1 MVILSLLISL
11 LIILRCQKIIPNV
24 LLLEENSEDFEE
36 KMVNILMNIYNSDAL
51 LSSKVKNLI
60 ELDKKNAID
69 NFLTHILH
77 NNGLTNK

>member
-1 MVILSLLISL
+1 MKFTLFF
-11 LIILRCQKIIPNV
+11 KI
-24 LLLEENSEDFEE
+24 
-36 KMVNILMNIYNSDAL
+36 KMINILMNIYNSDAL

-60 ELDKKNAID
+60 ELNKKNAID